1 MSTSQIPQL
10 KSLYEGPTKTVGFRA
25 PIELWKK
32 FKSMV
37 YMEGLEIGDVMTAMV
52 RLYISDEKFRG
63 KINSLIEESLGR
75 ESAP

>member
-1 MSTSQIPQL
+1 MTTTQIL
-10 KSLYEGPTKTVGFRA
+10 KSKSLHEGPTKTVGFRA

-32 FKSMV
+32 FKSIV

-52 RLYISDEKFRG
+52 RLYISDEKFRA
-63 KINSLIEESLGR
+63 KINSLIEESLAR